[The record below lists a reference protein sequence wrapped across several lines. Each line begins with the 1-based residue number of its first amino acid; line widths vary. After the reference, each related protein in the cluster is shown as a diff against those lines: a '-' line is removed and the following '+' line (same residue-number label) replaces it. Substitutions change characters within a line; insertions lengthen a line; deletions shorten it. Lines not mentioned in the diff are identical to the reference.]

1 MVPDQAPELVLLSCP
16 AAETATAK
24 QSVASEK
31 KKRFVMEMIRN
42 HITRESRDAQGLPL
56 CVKEGRETM
65 ARIGVG

>member
-24 QSVASEK
+24 QSVARE

-42 HITRESRDAQGLPL
+42 HIIPESRDAQGLPL
-56 CVKEGRETM
+56 CVKEVRET
-65 ARIGVG
+65 AQWIGVG